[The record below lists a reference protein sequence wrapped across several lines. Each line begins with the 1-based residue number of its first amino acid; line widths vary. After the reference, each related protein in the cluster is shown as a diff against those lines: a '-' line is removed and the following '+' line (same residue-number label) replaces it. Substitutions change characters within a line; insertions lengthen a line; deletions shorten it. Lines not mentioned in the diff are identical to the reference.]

1 MTTYPKIQ
9 TVFKRDPKNMRNLLE
24 GQFSLPEFEYLQ
36 NNIWEYSEKIDGTNI
51 RILWNCRDNNELLVP
66 EFWIKGKTDR
76 AQIPSFLLQA
86 LEETFFPL
94 KDKFTEIFE
103 DTPVCLY
110 GEGYG
115 NKIQKG
121 SKYRKDNGFVLFDIK
136 IGHWWL
142 KREDV
147 EEIAKKLGLDI
158 VPIIGEG
165 TLQELIEK
173 VKKGFNSQWG
183 DFRAEGI
190 VARPKVELIARNG
203 QRIITKLKLKDFNHE
218 K

>member
-1 MTTYPKIQ
+1 LNIQLVMTTYPKIQ
-9 TVFKRDPKNMRNLLE
+9 TIFKRDPKNMRNLLE
-24 GQFSLPEFEYLQ
+24 GQFSLPEFKYLQ
-36 NNIWEYSEKIDGTNI
+36 NNIWEYSEKIDGTCI
-51 RILWNCRDNNELLVP
+51 RAIINGDIRMID
-66 EFWIKGKTDR
+66 IRGKTDK

-94 KDKFTEIFE
+94 EDKFKEIFE

-121 SKYRKDNGFVLFDIK
+121 SKYRKDNGFVLFDVK

-142 KREDV
+142 KREDI
-147 EEIAKKLGLDI
+147 EYIAKKLSLDI

-165 TLQELIEK
+165 TLQNAIKK

-183 DFRAEGI
+183 GFQAEGI
-190 VARPKVELIARNG
+190 VARPKIELIARNG
-203 QRIITKLKLKDFNHE
+203 QRIITKLKYKDFNHE